1 MKGQITGA
9 KGDVVDAGRM
19 GKLTIGDDGT
29 LVMGELQTY
38 DKTNVQA
45 AADLITRRSRSN
57 RTRWRHMSGATASS
71 LLGRAS

>member
-1 MKGQITGA
+1 MKVTDALVKGQITGA

-19 GKLTIGDDGT
+19 GKLTIGDNGT

-45 AADLITRRSRSN
+45 AADLI
-57 RTRWRHMSGATASS
+57 ASVS
-71 LLGRAS
+71 K